1 MDLALIDG
9 LLSHYLPSYMLV
21 EGEGRG
27 GALVRYACTLLE
39 MRTVGAPNTRKAL
52 TFAIGLYL
60 VWVLATYLLEGRIQT
75 FLRPE
80 AMGARLSYALIANIL
95 IGIGG
100 SALVIRSLSR
110 AAIVSSERAGF
121 RGLRHAAVTV
131 VVGVVLGLAFYALQG
146 APSWNPMVLINAYAQ
161 VLVTSIAEILVC
173 WAVVGSVS
181 QAVLRDRGRWVS
193 MMLAAIIASVLFGV
207 YHFAHSPPF
216 NTIPLVV
223 ILSVVGL
230 VTSVFFFVSRDVYG
244 TIAFHNFL
252 GILGVIRAL
261 EASGN
266 LSAFERPIIPLLAMA
281 VMAIALLIVAHV
293 LLLDSG
299 TTPTPSRVR

>member
-1 MDLALIDG
+1 MSA
-9 LLSHYLPSYMLV
+9 
-21 EGEGRG
+21 
-27 GALVRYACTLLE
+27 AT
-39 MRTVGAPNTRKAL
+39 APNTRMAL
-52 TFAIGLYL
+52 VLAVGLYL
-60 VWVLATYLLEGRIQT
+60 VWILATYLLEGRIHT

-80 AMGARLSYALIANIL
+80 ATGARLLYALVANIL

-100 SALVIRSLSR
+100 ATLVIRFMSR
-110 AAIVSSERAGF
+110 AGAVSTEQAGF
-121 RGLRHAAVTV
+121 RGLGHAAIAV
-131 VVGVVLGLAFYALQG
+131 VIGVVIGFALYALQG
-146 APSWNPMVLINAYAQ
+146 APSWNPIVLINAYAQ

-181 QAVLRDRGRWVS
+181 QALLQDRGRWASVI
-193 MMLAAIIASVLFGV
+193 LAAIIASVLFGV

-244 TIAFHNFL
+244 TIAFHNFS

-261 EASGN
+261 ETTGN
-266 LSAFERPIIPLLAMA
+266 LSVFERPIIPLLVMA
-281 VMAIALLIVAHV
+281 VIAVALLIAAHV
-293 LLLDSG
+293 LWLNSG
-299 TTPTPSRVR
+299 AAATPPGVR

>member
-1 MDLALIDG
+1 MPVDCPTMNTA
-9 LLSHYLPSYMLV
+9 
-21 EGEGRG
+21 
-27 GALVRYACTLLE
+27 A
-39 MRTVGAPNTRKAL
+39 APNTRMAL
-52 TFAIGLYL
+52 TLAIGLYL
-60 VWVLATYLLEGRIQT
+60 VWVLATYLLEGRIQI

-80 AMGARLSYALIANIL
+80 AMSARLFYALVANIL

-100 SALVIRSLSR
+100 SALVIRFLSR
-110 AAIVSSERAGF
+110 AGTISTEQAGF
-121 RGLRHAAVTV
+121 RGFGHTAIAI
-131 VVGVVLGLAFYALQG
+131 VVGVALGLAFYALQG
-146 APSWNPMVLINAYAQ
+146 APSWNPIVLINAYAQ

-181 QAVLRDRGRWVS
+181 QALLQDRGRWVS
-193 MMLAAIIASVLFGV
+193 LILAAIVASVLFGV

-230 VTSVFFFVSRDVYG
+230 VTSVFFFISRDVYG
-244 TIAFHNFL
+244 TIAFHNFS

-266 LSAFERPIIPLLAMA
+266 LSVLESPIIPLLVMA
-281 VMAIALLIVAHV
+281 VIAVALLIAAHV
-293 LLLDSG
+293 LWLNSG
-299 TTPTPSRVR
+299 AAPTPPRVR